1 MDLKIESIQ
10 NWLRNSIFLRVMFI
24 GFVMLLLQIPIA
36 MISGQIYERDRTRI
50 HAINDITSKWGQ
62 RQNIIGP
69 RLVIPYSEIQSWK
82 NKHGHLEKTRKLR
95 HAVFLPDTLD
105 VTVKIQNE
113 TRYRGIFEVP
123 VYQSIVNLQGSFT
136 KPDFSIWGI
145 DPKLI
150 DWDKAQL
157 LVGVSDSRAIQKQVT
172 LRWNKQTLYFE
183 PGLGKTN
190 SNDTGFHVPKIS
202 LKDTKQFK
210 YNIAM
215 SLNGSESF
223 YIAPMGKN
231 SSFKIH
237 SDWPDPSFQGYKLP
251 NSRKI
256 SAQGFDASWSISHI
270 SRNYPQQWL
279 DDEFAYTKL
288 TQSLVGVDFVS
299 PVDNY
304 RMTERSI
311 KYAMLFLVLT
321 FVSIWLIEVFYKLRV
336 HLLQY
341 LLLGLGMCLFY
352 LLLLAFSEHISF
364 IWSYVIA
371 SSAVI
376 IMTSL
381 YSKAILKSNKR
392 AAWIGSGITILYIY
406 LFSLLEEQNYSML
419 FGSIGVFLALA
430 LIMYITRNVDW
441 YNPSKRGE

>member
-69 RLVIPYSEIQSWK
+69 RLVVPYYEIQSWK
-82 NKHGHLEKTRKLR
+82 NKHGHLENTRKLQ

-105 VTVKIQNE
+105 VTAKIQNE

-190 SNDTGFHVPKIS
+190 SNDTGFHIPKIS

-215 SLNGSESF
+215 SLNGSDSF

-251 NSRKI
+251 NNRKI

-279 DDEFAYTKL
+279 DDEFTYAKL

-321 FVSIWLIEVFYKLRV
+321 FVSIWLIEIFYKLRV

-430 LIMYITRNVDW
+430 LIMYITRNIDW